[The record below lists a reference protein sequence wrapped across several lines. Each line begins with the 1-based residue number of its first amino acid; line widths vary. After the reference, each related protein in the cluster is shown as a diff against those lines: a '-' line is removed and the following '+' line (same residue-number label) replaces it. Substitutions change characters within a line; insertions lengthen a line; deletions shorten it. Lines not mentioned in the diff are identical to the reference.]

1 MNENKKALTTKE
13 LNLLNG
19 LLNREGVTG
28 KRALRQ
34 FIYFNTYKPR
44 YKLGD
49 IVTFN
54 ALNNY
59 CYGVAVKG
67 FNGLVTEIKASYGG
81 GVNDEKRI
89 IYTIESLIINDD
101 TKETHK
107 NKYYVLENE
116 ILKKESHQ
124 KENRITPKN
133 KSKESIIF

>member
-54 ALNNY
+54 ALNYY

-67 FNGLVTEIKASYGG
+67 FNGLITEIKAIYSG
-81 GVNDEKRI
+81 GVNDEKI
-89 IYTIESLIINDD
+89 ILYTVESLIIN
-101 TKETHK
+101 TETGEQHTS
-107 NKYYVLENE
+107 KYYIKENE
-116 ILKKESHQ
+116 IIRKAQNQ
-124 KENRITPKN
+124 KENRITPK
-133 KSKESIIF
+133 KQV